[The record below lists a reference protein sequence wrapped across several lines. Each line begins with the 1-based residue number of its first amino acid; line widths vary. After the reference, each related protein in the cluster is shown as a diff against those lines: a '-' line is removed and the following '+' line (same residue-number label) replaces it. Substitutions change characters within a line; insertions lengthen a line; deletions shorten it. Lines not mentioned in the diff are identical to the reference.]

1 MSNVIDHIPKVNADK
16 SSDFKLTSQT
26 LHNLGAMIAQEILLF
41 QPITINVK
49 FAQLP
54 DTQLSKIMAAEPNN
68 AQKRLG
74 NLVGQMFSY
83 PSALV
88 KQTYQIRRLPVE
100 ARRHVYSYLPSDISI
115 TFNALK
121 SWHGHQG
128 VNLER
133 FPQSLSFELIAAQEI
148 TKGLGFMVN
157 TRNILFPP
165 SFTSQPSLNFMLPPP
180 PERDLSI
187 RVPPVYFNQS
197 GWSYLGNISPFESL
211 IYEVPPK
218 NIFQTIGLISNNYS
232 VAEISK
238 PFSKFQPA
246 RKSITEYEA
255 DLLNNRLFYDTGFQL
270 RQVYAGLK
278 EKPLQI
284 HLKDGTVMNMINE
297 TYLDPKYFSTS
308 EFLMTA
314 QVRTAYGLTLREK
327 LQSLGMDSIYGPN
340 TLKVLEEIGYMT
352 RRKSQRLQLVS
363 QRQQNRENAI

>member
-1 MSNVIDHIPKVNADK
+1 
-16 SSDFKLTSQT
+16 
-26 LHNLGAMIAQEILLF
+26 MIAQEILLF
-41 QPITINVK
+41 QPITVNVK

-54 DTQLSKIMAAEPNN
+54 DTQLSEIKVAEPIN
-68 AQKRLG
+68 AQRRLG
-74 NLVGQMFSY
+74 NQVGQMFSY

-88 KQTYQIRRLPVE
+88 KQTYQIRRLSVE
-100 ARRHVYSYLPSDISI
+100 VSRHVFSYLPSDISI
-115 TFNALK
+115 TFNSFK
-121 SWHGHQG
+121 SWHGQQG
-128 VNLER
+128 ANLER
-133 FPQSLSFELIAAQEI
+133 FPQTLSIELIAAQEI

-165 SFTSQPSLNFMLPPP
+165 SVTFQQPSLNFMMSPPL
-180 PERDLSI
+180 ERDLSL

-246 RKSITEYEA
+246 RKSVTEYEA
-255 DLLNNRLFYDTGFQL
+255 DLLNNELFNDTGIQL
-270 RQVYAGLK
+270 FQVYNAGSK
-278 EKPLQI
+278 AKPLQI
-284 HLKDGTVMNMINE
+284 HLKDGTMMNMLNE
-297 TYLDPKYFSTS
+297 TYLDPKYFSTP

-327 LQSLGMDSIYGPN
+327 LQSLGVDSIYGPN

-352 RRKSQRLQLVS
+352 RRKCQRLQLVS
-363 QRQQNRENAI
+363 Q